1 MSDFST
7 YEVEVIVKVSVSA
20 YDIEHAIEVAKETLL
35 ENKCI
40 REVREVK

>member
-7 YEVEVIVKVSVSA
+7 YEVEVIVKISVSA
-20 YDIEHAIEVAKETLL
+20 YDKEHALEVARDILL
-35 ENKCI
+35 EDKCI